1 MPKIDKDAQVEV
13 KLDSAAGLLEQSLTD
28 DQRRG
33 LFEHPGMRVIAIVEL
48 ASVTYTGH
56 ADSEDKPPQVKL
68 RIKLAEAAQD
78 HDQARLVL
86 EVARAMMRKRKM
98 QDTLDELGPGSHD
111 AEHAVAAALASHPSE
126 GEYEEHV
133 ERVDARRRRGSRVE
147 QHG

>member
-1 MPKIDKDAQVEV
+1 MPKLDKDASVEV

-28 DQRRG
+28 KQRRG

-56 ADSEDKPPQVKL
+56 ASSEDKAPQVKL
-68 RIKLAEAAQD
+68 RITTAEAAQD

-111 AEHAVAAALASHPSE
+111 AERAVAEALAAHPTE
-126 GEYEEHV
+126 TEYEAYE
-133 ERVDARRRRGSRVE
+133 DAKDRRRGSRVE
-147 QHG
+147 QFG